1 MKQGKFDIYVFAD
14 WKGMAAPKLM
24 GILSAHYGKGKKAF
38 GFEYD
43 KDWIKT
49 ASQRLIDPDI
59 QFFSGAQFPNNKENF
74 GVFRQYARYL
84 GAHFNEKKSCT
95 TCKRIWREATNSL

>member
-59 QFFSGAQFPNNKENF
+59 QFFRVHNF
-74 GVFRQYARYL
+74 QTI
-84 GAHFNEKKSCT
+84 KK
-95 TCKRIWREATNSL
+95 ILEFF

>member
-1 MKQGKFDIYVFAD
+1 LIFTFSLIGKEWQPQIDGNSFCTLR
-14 WKGMAAPKLM
+14 KR
-24 GILSAHYGKGKKAF
+24 KKAF

-59 QFFSGAQFPNNKENF
+59 QFFRVHNF
-74 GVFRQYARYL
+74 QTI
-84 GAHFNEKKSCT
+84 KK
-95 TCKRIWREATNSL
+95 ILEFF